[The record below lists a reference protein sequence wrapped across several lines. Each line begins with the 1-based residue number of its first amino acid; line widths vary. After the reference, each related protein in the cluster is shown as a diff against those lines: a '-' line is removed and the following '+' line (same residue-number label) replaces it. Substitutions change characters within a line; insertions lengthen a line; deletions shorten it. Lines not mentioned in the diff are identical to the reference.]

1 MQIIVYIH
9 HRLIFFKNDN
19 LKYTAISLRRSFH
32 SFLLFYIFS
41 AIAFFFIISF
51 QIRMHKETSS
61 LQSISYIAY
70 SEFLLCNVLHSVE
83 ICIGGRFLKGCFNC
97 YSQQRIS
104 VVAKESLIPYNL
116 IQNNE
121 HQKHTTF
128 NTVTWNATPN
138 QIKKNKKQKCKT
150 RVSFKN
156 KKFCSTQI

>member
-19 LKYTAISLRRSFH
+19 LKYTAMSLRRSFH

-51 QIRMHKETSS
+51 QIHMHKETSS

-83 ICIGGRFLKGCFNC
+83 ICISGRFLKGCFNC

-138 QIKKNKKQKCKT
+138 QIKKKT
-150 RVSFKN
+150 TKM
-156 KKFCSTQI
+156 